1 MSALPQM
8 EKIADELRNG
18 GFRATTPVRE
28 EGSLDWS
35 ALSSDQAI
43 AAKRQF
49 LIGYFDKIRSGDA
62 VLIVNIK
69 KHGIEGYV
77 GANTLMEAACG
88 AALGKPVFYFND
100 LGNQHCRLARLIH
113 ERLGFFDVTAG
124 TCFAVASVSPRLSWD
139 LVVRV

>member
-1 MSALPQM
+1 M

-49 LIGYFDKIRSGDA
+49 LIGYFDKIRGGDA

-88 AALGKPVFYFND
+88 VALGKPVFYFND
-100 LGNQHCRLARLIH
+100 LGNQSCRLEALA
-113 ERLGFFDVTAG
+113 VSAG
-124 TCFAVASVSPRLSWD
+124 ILKGDAGKITHLLAPKSILAPEHHL
-139 LVVRV
+139 